1 MAAKDRMKVCSCG
14 HPNPPENISC
24 ENCFTDLTGK
34 YGTSTSTGQLV
45 HMGQLTRLAEDT
57 NYRIRRLTLHMWLII
72 AVIVGWRVVATVME
86 VGGPN
91 ILLSWLLP

>member
-1 MAAKDRMKVCSCG
+1 MAAKDKMTVCSCG
-14 HPNPPENISC
+14 HPNPAENISC
-24 ENCFTDLTGK
+24 ENCFTDLSGK
-34 YGTSTSTGQLV
+34 YGTSTSTGQLAL
-45 HMGQLTRLAEDT
+45 MAQLTRLGEDT

-72 AVIVGWRVVATVME
+72 AVIVGWREVASVME